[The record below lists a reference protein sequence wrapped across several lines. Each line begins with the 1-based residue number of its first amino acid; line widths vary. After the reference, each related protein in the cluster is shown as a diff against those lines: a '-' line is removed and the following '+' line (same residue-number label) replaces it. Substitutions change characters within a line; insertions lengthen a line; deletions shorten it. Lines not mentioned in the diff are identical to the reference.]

1 MANKMKI
8 DPEIQKSWEKLSK
21 GKTEANWVAV
31 EFKKVNKDTSLEL
44 MGQGEGGLDEISQKL
59 QQYPEKV
66 IFGVIKV
73 KFYDEMAAQK
83 GSPYVKFIYF
93 RFLGSKVSVMTK
105 GFLTPRLGSIDEL
118 FPVKHLS
125 YDIDENLTK
134 FDQKSIATDF
144 LRVSDNKVE
153 ASSFDFGP
161 NQVYQSQNQ
170 KIVNNN
176 KQPKNDYVPK
186 NKQKDKP
193 KVEPVP
199 QPDSQPVV
207 SNAPSNNDDDA
218 KIDATNDNEAN
229 NEAPPED
236 QYEVQQELQQEE
248 EQQQQDYDNNN
259 DNNEIND
266 DNDHYNNDDPNEES
280 Q

>member
-59 QQYPEKV
+59 QQFPEKV

-93 RFLGSKVSVMTK
+93 RFLGTKVSVMTK

-199 QPDSQPVV
+199 QPVV
-207 SNAPSNNDDDA
+207 SNAPSNNDDDDADA
-218 KIDATNDNEAN
+218 KNNATNDNEAN